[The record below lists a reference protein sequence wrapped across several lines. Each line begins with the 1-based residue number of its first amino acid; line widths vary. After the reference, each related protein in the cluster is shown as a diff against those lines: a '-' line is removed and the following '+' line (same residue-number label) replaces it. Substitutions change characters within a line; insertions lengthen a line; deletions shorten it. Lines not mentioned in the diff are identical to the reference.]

1 MWNNTFRT
9 PIHFEKSAFNID
21 HPQSILALGS
31 CFSQHIGE
39 KLAHAKFPVSIN
51 PFGTLFDP
59 VSIHRLLKISNLE
72 IDEEELIY
80 HQGYWHAVSY
90 HGSFKNKSKEFLT
103 DKIESLKVDVKNGL
117 KNSSVLMLT
126 YGTAHVWKMKE
137 KNKIVGNCHKL
148 PGDLF
153 YRQLLTPEQI
163 GKVLFESFSALKKY
177 SPHLKIIL
185 TISPVRHLKMGM
197 IENQLSKSVLRFAV
211 SELIHKIPDIY
222 YFPAYEIM
230 MDDLRDYRFYAADMI
245 HPSDTAIQ
253 YIFDGFKSVFFTEE
267 TIERVKAWENFRK
280 SMNHNAFDKDN
291 EQWKRYKQ
299 KCYTQLI
306 QFKKDFPMLDWKEEE
321 QFCDLS

>member
-9 PIHFEKSAFNID
+9 PIQFEKSTFSLD

-39 KLAHAKFPVSIN
+39 KLADAKFPVSIN

-59 VSIHRLLKISNLE
+59 VSIHNLLEMSN
-72 IDEEELIY
+72 IDGDEEELIF

-90 HGSFKNKSKEFLT
+90 HGSFKDKNKELLM
-103 DKIESLKVDVKNGL
+103 DKIKYKKKNL
-117 KNSSVLMLT
+117 KNWLNESSVLLLT
-126 YGTAHVWKMKE
+126 YGTAHVWKIKE
-137 KNKIVGNCHKL
+137 KNRIVGNCHKL

-153 YRQLLTPEQI
+153 YRQMLNPEQI
-163 GKVLFESFSALKKY
+163 IKVLFDSISELK
-177 SPHLKIIL
+177 SLFPHLKIIL

-197 IENQLSKSVLRFAV
+197 IDNQLSKSVLRFSV

-245 HPSDTAIQ
+245 HPSDLAIQ
-253 YIFDGFKSVFFTEE
+253 YIFDGFKAVFFSAE
-267 TIERVKAWENFRK
+267 TKERVKIWENFRK
-280 SMNHNAFDKDN
+280 ALNHKSFDEDN
-291 EQWKRYKQ
+291 EQWNRYKQ
-299 KCYTQLI
+299 KCSAQLI
-306 QFKKDFPMLDWKEEE
+306 QFKKDYPMLNWKKEE